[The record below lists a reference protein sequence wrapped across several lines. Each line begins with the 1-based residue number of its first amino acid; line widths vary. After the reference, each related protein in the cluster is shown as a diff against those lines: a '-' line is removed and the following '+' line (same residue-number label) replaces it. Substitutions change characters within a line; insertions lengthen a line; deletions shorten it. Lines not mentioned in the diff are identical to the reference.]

1 MEIAL
6 LYAIIATFLVS
17 LVSFIGAI
25 SFVMKSKLLKKTILL
40 MVAFAAGG
48 LLGGAFFHLIPESY
62 ESGFEYVGLLIVA
75 GFLLFF
81 LVEKYLHWHHHHE
94 ECEHDHSLSYLVL
107 FGDSLHNFVDGVIIA
122 ASFLVDVNFGIV
134 TTLVVMAHEIPQEFG
149 DLGILLYNGFSKRK
163 ALLLNFL
170 SALPA
175 VLGAVLGYVFSTQIS
190 GISDAIVPF
199 AAGGFIYIGAS
210 DLIPELNNSP
220 SRGTFFFFILGLLIM
235 YLFSFLG

>member
-1 MEIAL
+1 MEITF
-6 LYAIIATFLVS
+6 LYVIIATFLVS
-17 LVSFIGAI
+17 LVSFVGAL
-25 SFVMKSKLLKKTILL
+25 SFVMSSKNLKKAVIL

-62 ESGFEYVGLLIVA
+62 ESGFEYVGLLVVA

-81 LVEKYLHWHHHHE
+81 LVERYLHWHHHHE
-94 ECEHDHSLSYLVL
+94 KCEHDHSLSYLVL
-107 FGDSLHNFVDGVIIA
+107 FGDSLHNFVDGIIIA
-122 ASFLVDVNFGIV
+122 ASFLVEVRFGVI
-134 TTLVVMAHEIPQEFG
+134 TTVVVMAHEIPQEIG
-149 DLGILLYNGFSKRK
+149 DFAILIYNGFSKGK
-163 ALLLNFL
+163 ALLFNFL

-175 VLGAVLGYVFSTQIS
+175 VLGAMLGYIFSTQIS
-190 GISDAIVPF
+190 GLSDIVVPF

-220 SRGTFFFFILGLLIM
+220 SKGTIVFFLLGLIVM